1 MRRLR
6 SRLSNA
12 ARAVHSPSDVL
23 LVVRMMGW
31 ALVLPVLK
39 ARMPLERLVALMWT
53 DARRGRSER
62 DPVRER
68 QVVRLADLSHR
79 ALTGGRRDNCLERS
93 LIAYRH
99 LAAGNA
105 APLLVVG
112 ARPGSSG
119 VEGHVWVTLDGRPV
133 HDLPEEIATYEP
145 LTVFGAGG
153 RALPVG

>member
-1 MRRLR
+1 M
-6 SRLSNA
+6 
-12 ARAVHSPSDVL
+12 V
-23 LVVRMMGW
+23 GW
-31 ALVLPVLK
+31 AVVLPALK

-53 DARRGRSER
+53 DARSGRTDR
-62 DPVRER
+62 DPVRVG
-68 QVVRLADLSHR
+68 QVARLAQLSHR
-79 ALTGGRRDNCLERS
+79 AVTAGHRDNCLERS

-112 ARPGSSG
+112 ARPGSAG
-119 VEGHVWVTLDGRPV
+119 VEGHVWVTVDGRPV

-153 RALPVG
+153 RVLPVG